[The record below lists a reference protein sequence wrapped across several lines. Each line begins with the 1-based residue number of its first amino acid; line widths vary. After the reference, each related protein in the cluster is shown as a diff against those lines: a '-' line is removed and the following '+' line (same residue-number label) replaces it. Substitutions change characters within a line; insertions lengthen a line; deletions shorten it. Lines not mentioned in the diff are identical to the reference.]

1 MLDTSDLSVVGYK
14 KNSSNGSAVLRQK
27 PRSKSAT
34 PMCTG
39 VNLAGILG
47 TQGQMVWLGRGVRC
61 VERGKPQ

>member
-39 VNLAGILG
+39 VNLAGIFGDSG
-47 TQGQMVWLGRGVRC
+47 TDGLVGARSEVRG
-61 VERGKPQ
+61 ER